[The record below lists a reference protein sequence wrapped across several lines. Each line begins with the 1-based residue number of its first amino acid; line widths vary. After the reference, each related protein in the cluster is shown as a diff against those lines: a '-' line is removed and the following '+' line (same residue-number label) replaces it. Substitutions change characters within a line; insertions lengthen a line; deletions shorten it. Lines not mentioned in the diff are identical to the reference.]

1 MRYFDP
7 VRNLLIYIESK
18 ADPSF
23 WDSHWKLDKNITK
36 ILGVKNTFV
45 SRITKQYLK
54 PKDGIILDGGCGK
67 GTIVASLKHNRYR
80 VIGID
85 YAKKTVNILNQYLPE
100 LDIRLGDVRD
110 LPFEDN
116 YFIGYWSIG
125 VIEHFWEG
133 YESIAFEM
141 SRVLQDNGYLFLT
154 FPYMSPL
161 RRMKARLGLYDLW
174 QETMPTNDF
183 YQFALN
189 SKLVIEDFQKLGFK
203 LVMTLPFDGIK
214 GTKDEIAIIKPLLQK
229 LYDYKG
235 KKKLINVIRKN
246 ISLITSP
253 KASHCILLIFKKF
266 VH

>member
-7 VRNLLIYIESK
+7 VKKQLIYIESK
-18 ADPSF
+18 AGPSF
-23 WDSHWKLDKNITK
+23 WDLHWKLDKNIRI
-36 ILGVKNTFV
+36 ILRIKNTFV
-45 SRITKQYLK
+45 SNITRQFLK
-54 PKDGIILDGGCGK
+54 PKDGIILEGGCGK
-67 GTIVASLKHNRYR
+67 GHNVASLINNGYR

-85 YAKKTVNILNQYLPE
+85 YAEKTVSLINQFLPE
-100 LDIRLGDVRD
+100 LDIKLGDVRK
-110 LPFEDN
+110 LPFDDK
-116 YFIGYWSIG
+116 YFIGYWSLG

-133 YESIAFEM
+133 YGPIASEM
-141 SRVLQDNGYLFLT
+141 SRVIKDNGYLFLT

-161 RRMKARLGLYDLW
+161 RRIKARLGLYDLW
-174 QETMPTNDF
+174 HETIPTNDF

-235 KKKLINVIRKN
+235 KKKLINFIRKT

-253 KASHCILLIFKKF
+253 KASHCILLILKKCA
-266 VH
+266 H